1 MAGHRGETSSVGG
14 MAGAKRQNRRAQAFR
29 RPFGGTVAAL
39 GQLSAGLEFKPHCVG
54 VGTDEGVL
62 AFRKTF

>member
-1 MAGHRGETSSVGG
+1 M
-14 MAGAKRQNRRAQAFR
+14 FR
-29 RPFGGTVAAL
+29 RPFGATVAAL